1 MVYNGSDSDLTIQ
14 IMICIEPIAGTVKSS
29 GIYPA
34 YWTANLINNSA
45 FLNSLR
51 TTQTCQQ
58 SEHNTQYTDDNR
70 ISQESN
76 KNSSGDEIAN
86 VKFLKM
92 TSYM

>member
-1 MVYNGSDSDLTIQ
+1 MVSNGSDSDLTIQ

-58 SEHNTQYTDDNR
+58 SEHNTQYTNDNR
-70 ISQESN
+70 ISQYN

-86 VKFLKM
+86 VKFSKM